1 MNVTA
6 DERRRVTLPKSARPG
21 EIFAVEEAGAG
32 KFVLT
37 RLGKPKPKARLV
49 REGRFLVGVTDHL
62 ITQEIVRDLQNEF
75 P

>member
-6 DERRRVTLPKSARPG
+6 DERRRVTLPKSAKPG
-21 EIFAVEEAGAG
+21 EVFAVEESGAG

-37 RLGKPKPKARLV
+37 RLLRPKPKGRLI
-49 REGRFLVGVTDHL
+49 REGRYLVGVTEHV
-62 ITQEIVRDLQNEF
+62 ITQEMVRELQDEF